1 MQARSVNKGGA
12 RGSLLLFA
20 LLAETTLYAASPM
33 PAGLPRFLDDQR
45 GIAFSYPLG
54 WSVGRMRASEYRV
67 LVQSADGR
75 ESCAYTIDS
84 DPSLEKVSDTV
95 VIQGTSKQMIEEVL
109 RSVYSAKPTV
119 NDFQKTTIGGRPA
132 IHATFTYRDQQT
144 GAAMRAYAAS
154 FKVRAAMHMFICSGP
169 VVRADQNNL
178 SYLTT
183 LWSVRI
189 R

>member
-1 MQARSVNKGGA
+1 MQAKSVKDGA
-12 RGSLLLFA
+12 AWACMLIA
-20 LLAETTLYAASPM
+20 LLAATALHAASPM

-54 WSVGRMRASEYRV
+54 WSVGRMRDSEYRV

-75 ESCAYTIDS
+75 ETCAYTIDS
-84 DPSLEKVSDTV
+84 DPSLEKVSDAV
-95 VIQGTSKQMIEEVL
+95 VIQGTSKQMFEEVL
-109 RSVYSAKPTV
+109 RSVYSDWPTV
-119 NDFQKTTIGGRPA
+119 HDFQRTTIGGRPA

-144 GAAMRAYAAS
+144 GSSMRAYAAT
-154 FKVRAAMHMFICSGP
+154 FKVRGAMHMFICGGP
-169 VVRADQNNL
+169 LVRADQNNL